1 MYINKLDNIV
11 NEYNN
16 AYQRTIKIKPID
28 IKNKTVSPLIKKL
41 MIKILNLKLVI
52 LQEYQNTKTFL
63 LKHILEIGLK
73 KFLWLKKLNILCY
86 GHMLLMIIMVKKLLE
101 LFMKKTWKKQVNKNK
116 KTRIENV
123 IKKNENKLYVKW
135 RDYDNSFN
143 SGIDIKDIVKWIY
156 KNESIFS
163 KTIWTFWK
171 RH

>member
-73 KFLWLKKLNILCY
+73 KFL
-86 GHMLLMIIMVKKLLE
+86 
-101 LFMKKTWKKQVNKNK
+101 
-116 KTRIENV
+116 
-123 IKKNENKLYVKW
+123 
-135 RDYDNSFN
+135 
-143 SGIDIKDIVKWIY
+143 
-156 KNESIFS
+156 
-163 KTIWTFWK
+163 
-171 RH
+171 